1 MKTINYQYIGRNL
14 DKAIKVLPGEEVN
27 LTTIS
32 VYNKPRQT
40 GEVAVRAVV
49 YENAYLK
56 LKGIIRI
63 NKGAVLADGF
73 LRQKVLL
80 VGENSR
86 AEAIPELEIE
96 CDDVRASHA
105 ASVGRIDEEQLF
117 YLMSRGLSREEA
129 VELIIKAFLS

>member
-1 MKTINYQYIGRNL
+1 MKLINYQYKGRSF
-14 DKAIKVLPGEEVN
+14 DKTLVVKPGEEVN

-40 GEVAVRAVV
+40 GQVSIRAVV
-49 YENAYLK
+49 RENAFLK
-56 LKGIIRI
+56 LKGIIKI
-63 NKGAVLADGF
+63 KKGAVQADGF

-129 VELIIKAFLS
+129 VELIVDAFLS